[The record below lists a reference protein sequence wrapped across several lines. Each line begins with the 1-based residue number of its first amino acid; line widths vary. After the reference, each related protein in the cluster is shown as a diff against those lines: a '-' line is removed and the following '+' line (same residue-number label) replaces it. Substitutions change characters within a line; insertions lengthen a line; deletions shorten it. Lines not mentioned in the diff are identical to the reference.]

1 MNKQQQAK
9 ARRQKS
15 RRKRSACKRRGTV
28 CGQKTNSVRTEISGH
43 ACENKIAQA
52 RNFPHPCN
60 GKCGE
65 RTAVFPTCKPGL
77 FWTDYKKINALE

>member
-15 RRKRSACKRRGTV
+15 RRKRSVCKRRGTV
-28 CGQKTNSVRTEISGH
+28 CGQNRNSVRTEISGH

-52 RNFPHPCN
+52 RNFPPPVQRQMR
-60 GKCGE
+60 GTDG
-65 RTAVFPTCKPGL
+65 RVPDMQARLVLDGL
-77 FWTDYKKINALE
+77 